1 MTVWTDFIKTWAAQ
15 HNVSYGCA
23 MSDPKLG
30 AAYRQKYP
38 KPAPKMNFKKALKK
52 GLPKEPKAP
61 TKKALKGQLAKS
73 LSKPAFVDEDGNE
86 VFFD

>member
-15 HNVSYGCA
+15 HSMTYGCA
-23 MSDPKLG
+23 MSDPKLK

-38 KPAPKMNFKKALKK
+38 KPAAKLNYKKALKK
-52 GLPKEPKAP
+52 GLPKEPKAAS
-61 TKKALKGQLAKS
+61 KKSLKADLAKK
-73 LSKPAFVDEDGNE
+73 LSSPAFVDEDGNE